1 MRSLTCIGLLAAVL
15 LTVFV
20 LPAGASSAG
29 TRIDFSSLDTNQPY
43 KCRERSTCRKI
54 LQVHARPLSWFTG
67 PWESTHAV
75 LSIDWRP
82 N

>member
-43 KCRERSTCRKI
+43 KVSG
-54 LQVHARPLSWFTG
+54 VHARPLSWFTG

-82 N
+82 S